1 MKRKKILVGMMIFAL
16 SMPVLA
22 GCQKAAETVSMATET
37 AEETEK
43 QDVGKST
50 KAERE
55 QEQLADAAET
65 AESETEEEPET
76 ESEAEAVQKQPLAE
90 TTAEAETAAP
100 APESEAAA
108 APETAPVAES
118 SPETMAASEPTEPV
132 PSEPTAPPP
141 SEPETAPPV
150 ETVAPETAPPE
161 TEAKTCYDYPFDV
174 EAIRAELIGVG
185 EAAGLT
191 HTEGRTPANSSWAM
205 PVTASESFQGEAL
218 KRSLYDY
225 VSSMPELIVAY
236 GGSPITEFTI
246 YVEDIGGGSYTF
258 YFLD

>member
-1 MKRKKILVGMMIFAL
+1 MKRTKILVGMMIFAL
-16 SMPVLA
+16 SMSALA
-22 GCQKAAETVSMATET
+22 GCQKAAETVPMATET

-43 QDVGKST
+43 QDRIKST
-50 KAERE
+50 KAEQE
-55 QEQLADAAET
+55 QELLVDAEET
-65 AESETEEEPET
+65 AESEAEDESEEEPVTEPET
-76 ESEAEAVQKQPLAE
+76 ESEAEAVQKQPIAE
-90 TTAEAETAAP
+90 TPAEAEIASS

-108 APETAPVAES
+108 APETAPVSEP
-118 SPETMAASEPTEPV
+118 SPETMPA
-132 PSEPTAPPP
+132 SEPTAPPP

-150 ETVAPETAPPE
+150 ETMAPETAPPE

-191 HTEGRTPANSSWAM
+191 HTEGRTPSNSSWAI

>member
-1 MKRKKILVGMMIFAL
+1 MKRTKILVGMMIFAL
-16 SMPVLA
+16 SMPALA
-22 GCQKAAETVSMATET
+22 GCKKAAETVPMATET

-43 QDVGKST
+43 QDVVKST

-55 QEQLADAAET
+55 QELLVDAAET
-65 AESETEEEPET
+65 AESEAEDEPEEEPVTEPET
-76 ESEAEAVQKQPLAE
+76 ESEAEAVQKQTIAE
-90 TTAEAETAAP
+90 TPTEAEIAAP
-100 APESEAAA
+100 APESEATA
-108 APETAPVAES
+108 APETAPVSEP
-118 SPETMAASEPTEPV
+118 SPETMPA
-132 PSEPTAPPP
+132 SEPTAPPP
-141 SEPETAPPV
+141 SEPETAPPA

-161 TEAKTCYDYPFDV
+161 TEAKTCYDYPFDM

-191 HTEGRTPANSSWAM
+191 HTEGRTPSNSSWAI